1 MYGYK
6 SAVICA
12 AITDMAICETNPDE
26 TKTVNVTGTIELIKN
41 FLQKKIHIVFLS
53 TNQVFDGEE
62 PMRKP
67 DAPRNLINEYGKQ
80 KAEVETFIEELSN
93 ACTLRLTKVIHPGLV
108 LLETWQNSLT
118 NGQPVHAF
126 SDMSLSTISIDEV
139 VQKIDFLVKE
149 KATGVF
155 QLSGEKDISYFEFSQ
170 EFAIENGYSPVLV
183 KKDSWRGKLEL
194 APPKFTSM
202 VNV

>member
-1 MYGYK
+1 M
-6 SAVICA
+6 
-12 AITDMAICETNPDE
+12 
-26 TKTVNVTGTIELIKN
+26 KN
-41 FLQKKIHIVFLS
+41 K
-53 TNQVFDGEE
+53 DW
-62 PMRKP
+62 
-67 DAPRNLINEYGKQ
+67 
-80 KAEVETFIEELSN
+80 ELSFGFYPCILLGFRTYN
-93 ACTLRLTKVIHPGLV
+93 EVNKSNSPGIGILK
-108 LLETWQNSLT
+108 TWQNSLS

-126 SDMSLSTISIDEV
+126 SDMSLSPISIDEV

-183 KKDSWRGKLEL
+183 KKDSWGGKLEL

-202 VNV
+202 LNV